1 MEHFERSATN
11 RGGVG
16 ASCSVFFLFLHPAK
30 LVSYRYLNKDKCHAI
45 DGVIINR
52 IDVIRLTIR
61 EQLYIFMKH
70 EDLGDH
76 ELHYVQKWVRV
87 IIEVSEAH
95 VFEDIEDNEER
106 WEVAVESDDC
116 GTPIC
121 ATTRED
127 INDLLED
134 GYEVDDDRL
143 TAPENT
149 PSNTGKTGQPV
160 YKEG

>member
-76 ELHYVQKWVRV
+76 ELH
-87 IIEVSEAH
+87 S
-95 VFEDIEDNEER
+95 VF
-106 WEVAVESDDC
+106 
-116 GTPIC
+116 
-121 ATTRED
+121 
-127 INDLLED
+127 LLVWPLRFQSLLIMGWYCSIPEH
-134 GYEVDDDRL
+134 RL
-143 TAPENT
+143 
-149 PSNTGKTGQPV
+149 
-160 YKEG
+160 